1 MFKIFAVVGG
11 IYLLLSIAGGIV
23 LAEASLRLR
32 HRPLSHRQEAES
44 LVRSEFQADLQEVGI
59 RAADAVVLK
68 GWYVH
73 PHLFNGNAVV
83 LTHGITDNREG
94 VAGYAELFLRHG
106 YAVLLPD
113 ARDHGESGGEF
124 ATYGLKEADD
134 LHRWVSWLYG
144 HDSPHCVY
152 GFGESYGAALIL
164 QSLAVEPR
172 YCAVVVEDAF
182 STAKQ
187 MSYER
192 VSGFLHL
199 GSWFGKTLGR
209 PIIASAVS
217 YARIRY
223 SIDLLQPSPLDAVR
237 HSSVPVLLI
246 HGLQDHSINPRHS
259 IILAEAAPDHV
270 QLWLVPK
277 AGHTEAWR
285 AAHDEFEARVL
296 GWFGEHR
303 ELPTLPQFKPTS
315 YH

>member
-11 IYLLLSIAGGIV
+11 IYLLLSLAGGIV
-23 LAEASLRLR
+23 LTEASLRLR
-32 HRPLSHRQEAES
+32 HRPVSHRQEAEK
-44 LVRSEFQADLQEVGI
+44 LVRAEFQADLQEVSI
-59 RAADAVVLK
+59 SAADAVVLK

-73 PHLFNGNAVV
+73 PQRSNGDAVV

-134 LHRWVSWLYG
+134 LHRWVSWLYRR
-144 HDSPHCVY
+144 DSPHCVY

-164 QSLAVEPR
+164 QSLAAEPR
-172 YCAVVVEDAF
+172 YCAVAVEDSF
-182 STAKQ
+182 STAKE

-209 PIIASAVS
+209 PMIASAVS

-223 SIDLLQPSPLDAVR
+223 GIDLLKPSPLDAVR

-246 HGLQDHSINPRHS
+246 HGLQDRSINPRHS
-259 IILAEAAPDHV
+259 IILAKAAPDHV
-270 QLWLVPK
+270 QLWLVPN

-296 GWFGEHR
+296 GWFSQHA
-303 ELPTLPQFKPTS
+303 ELP
-315 YH
+315 